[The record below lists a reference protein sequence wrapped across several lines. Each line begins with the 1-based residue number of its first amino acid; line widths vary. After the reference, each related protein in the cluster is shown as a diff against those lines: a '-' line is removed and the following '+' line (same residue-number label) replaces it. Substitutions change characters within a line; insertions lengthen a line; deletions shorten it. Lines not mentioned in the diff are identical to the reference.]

1 MFLMRR
7 GRGVYF
13 YDIYCWADIGILL
26 GNSDICPA
34 MFMDYEMRRLSEIER
49 DIRKVSDLLNRL
61 VLERKLTIA
70 QIKGIEASAQILT
83 EQAMKRMK
91 DDKHWEPGL

>member
-1 MFLMRR
+1 MRR
-7 GRGVYF
+7 
-13 YDIYCWADIGILL
+13 I
-26 GNSDICPA
+26 
-34 MFMDYEMRRLSEIER
+34 SEIER

-83 EQAMKRMK
+83 EQAMKKMK
-91 DDKHWEPGL
+91 DDKHWEAGL